1 MNKVEKQFSTVVAT
15 TVAMSNINVLTLSAL
30 HTINK
35 EMLDVSIGTEGELNL
50 VRFLE
55 AIKI

>member
-1 MNKVEKQFSTVVAT
+1 MNKVEKQFSTVIAT

-50 VRFLE
+50 VRFL
-55 AIKI
+55 